1 MIFRRSGRCAVAR
14 MALRIAVSV
23 SSMRATPC
31 SCCPVALMLLTDT
44 AIRNAI
50 LATAH
55 LPERRKII
63 HRFRGRHLAGDDG
76 GVAFKAGHQRVAHH
90 QKDDVGV
97 RLVRVVKGKGL
108 VEVLHCVPGPGLS
121 VSGGGQTQDGVQ
133 VGVEFKT
140 PYLYAILLYT
150 MFQTFHAFCPSALP
164 HFLYILQLPFHASQI
179 VNTVK
184 PI

>member
-1 MIFRRSGRCAVAR
+1 
-14 MALRIAVSV
+14 
-23 SSMRATPC
+23 
-31 SCCPVALMLLTDT
+31 MLLTDT

-76 GVAFKAGHQRVAHH
+76 GVAFKAGHQHVAHH

-140 PYLYAILLYT
+140 PYLYSILL
-150 MFQTFHAFCPSALP
+150 
-164 HFLYILQLPFHASQI
+164 
-179 VNTVK
+179 
-184 PI
+184 